1 MSKDVT
7 VCAKDDGSGE
17 CEWVDEMTLWSVT
30 SEEGGER
37 TPIVVAVCACG
48 NEQVVG

>member
-1 MSKDVT
+1 MSKEVT

-30 SEEGGER
+30 SVEGGER
-37 TPIVVAVCACG
+37 TSIVVAVCACG
-48 NEQVVG
+48 NEQVFG